1 MEETFSIKGIILDRE
16 SFRERDSKVCV
27 YSLERGRQDLVARG
41 TKKITS
47 KLAGHIEPITYA
59 GIMGIRGK
67 RINYLGSAMEEN
79 SYKQIKNN
87 LDKLY
92 YSGIA
97 LRTFKDLIREEEPE
111 KEIFYLLKNYLDIL
125 NKEDFSKVQ
134 LELFLHFFILKL
146 VTFLGY
152 TPELYNCTKC
162 KKKILPAGNRFN
174 LSSGGIICRGCGRN
188 KEDLTIT
195 DNCIKLL
202 RLVINKDIREL
213 HKIKA
218 NNSISKEAI
227 TIIRS
232 FLQYYSF

>member
-47 KLAGHIEPITYA
+47 KLAGHIGPITCA
-59 GIMGIRGK
+59 GIVGIRGK
-67 RINYLGSAMEEN
+67 CINYLGTALEEN

-125 NKEDFSKVQ
+125 NKEDFSKAQ

-146 VTFLGY
+146 LSFLGY
-152 TPELYNCTKC
+152 APELFICVKC
-162 KKKILPAGNRFN
+162 KKKILPGGNYF
-174 LSSGGIICRGCGRN
+174 SFSGGGVICGICPRN
-188 KEDLTIT
+188 KNSLTIT

-202 RLVINKDIREL
+202 RLVIGKDLKKLINLKINNKLAKETI
-213 HKIKA
+213 
-218 NNSISKEAI
+218 NTIS
-227 TIIRS
+227 S
-232 FLQYYSF
+232 LFQY